1 MKEAY
6 AWWSTQFIDGLRAKF
21 NDQPRDDEGKRTIVI
36 LAVQVEG
43 TLPQPNEIIYFEIP
57 EALGRI
63 QSFKA
68 EVHIFSETAALA
80 IRRAREAGS
89 GHCIFVVSGNGSGGR
104 ARRR

>member
-21 NDQPRDDEGKRTIVI
+21 NDQPRDDGKRTIVI